1 MKNKEL
7 LYGLLG
13 VAVLAGFYFWNKNQ
27 KQKTYSKECW
37 DSLNRRLEQEDAKR
51 PNFEKDFL
59 ESCAKSEKNKIVLR

>member
-7 LYGLLG
+7 LYVLLG
-13 VAVLAGFYFWNKNQ
+13 VAVLAGFYFWNKKQ

-37 DSLNRRLEQEDAKR
+37 DSLNGRLLQQDAKP

-59 ESCAKSEKNKIVLR
+59 ESCVKSEKK